1 MVKAYMINVY
11 SLLVKVGRREI
22 ESLPEVYRIPVAEY
36 LAEQTES

>member
-11 SLLVKVGRREI
+11 SLLVKVGRREF
-22 ESLPEVYRIPVAEY
+22 ESLPEVYRVPVAEY

>member
-11 SLLVKVGRREI
+11 SLLVKVVRREF
-22 ESLPEVYRIPVAEY
+22 ESLPEVYRVPVAEY